1 VPFIRTKKTRLAR
14 AARNARTQTSEDAR
28 GYFELLRSNL
38 RGRRP
43 VRADRRLRTDE
54 KHIRAQS
61 AILYKCNPKPYR
73 FSSVQKTRLARAARN
88 SAVGMQQYNQ

>member
-1 VPFIRTKKTRLAR
+1 M
-14 AARNARTQTSEDAR
+14 AATSVLIDVKR
-28 GYFELLRSNL
+28 HIELQRSLL

-61 AILYKCNPKPYR
+61 AILDKTPALCLVLTVTVFSVRMR
-73 FSSVQKTRLARAARN
+73 FSSVQKTRLARVARK
-88 SAVGMQQYNQ
+88 SARRKRR